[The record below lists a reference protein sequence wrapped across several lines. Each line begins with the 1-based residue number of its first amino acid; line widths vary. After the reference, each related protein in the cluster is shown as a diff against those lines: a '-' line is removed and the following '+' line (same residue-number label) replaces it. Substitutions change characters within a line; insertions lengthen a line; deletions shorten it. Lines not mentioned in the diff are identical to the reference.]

1 LHSRAGARINADDTV
16 YNRER
21 ARSINVETSHFL
33 QYAVMFL
40 AAAVVAVSLSKR
52 WGLGAVLGY
61 LGAGALIGPHLLNLT
76 PDMRQA
82 TEFSEFGVILLL
94 FIIGLE
100 LSPQRLWLMR
110 RAVFGAGTLQ
120 VVLSAL
126 LLGSVALAAGLTWKS
141 ALIVGLGLALSSTAI
156 GLQTMA
162 ERKEVGSPHGRLA
175 FAILLF
181 QDVAAI
187 PILALIPLLGATGA
201 TASPAT
207 EAITALK
214 FVAVI
219 AAVIVGGRYLL
230 RPVFRIVAGT
240 QIAEVFTATA
250 LLVVLGTAWLMQ
262 LAGMQMSLGAFLAG
276 MLLADSEYRHEIES
290 QIEPFKGLLL
300 GLFFLSVGVSLDLDL
315 VREQPL
321 AIAAVVLVMLAI
333 KSVVLLGIAKLKLD
347 FAQAVQLAVVLAGG
361 GEFAFV
367 VLNLAQQH
375 ALLDEGQRDLLVVAV
390 TLSMALTPLAVI
402 AAGRWLATRKPVPQR
417 PFDQIEDTNPRVIIA
432 GYGRMGQI
440 VARILRAQHIAF
452 TALESSVEQ
461 VDFSRRFGANIY
473 FGDPSRPEL
482 LRAAGVDRAEVFV
495 LATDDPEANLRTARV
510 VKRMYPHLKIVARAR
525 NRQHA
530 FRLMDMSIDDV
541 VRETLH
547 SSLEMS
553 RLVLEDLGL
562 DAAVAAERVEKFRVR
577 DAELLKAQ
585 YLVYDDEAALMQ
597 SAQDALAD
605 LERLFEADQAD
616 AGEASLSI

>member
-1 LHSRAGARINADDTV
+1 
-16 YNRER
+16 
-21 ARSINVETSHFL
+21 VETSHFL

-82 TEFSEFGVILLL
+82 SEFSEFGVILLL

-110 RAVFGAGTLQ
+110 RAVFGAGSLQ

-126 LLGSVALAAGLTWKS
+126 LLGAIAFATGLAWKS
-141 ALIVGLGLALSSTAI
+141 ALIIGLALALSSTAI
-156 GLQTMA
+156 GLQTLA

-187 PILALIPLLGATGA
+187 PILALIPLLAVHDASATSTSEGFA
-201 TASPAT
+201 
-207 EAITALK
+207 ALK
-214 FVAVI
+214 IIGVI
-219 AAVIVGGRYLL
+219 GAVIVGGRYLL
-230 RPVFRIVAGT
+230 RPVLRIVAGT

-262 LAGMQMSLGAFLAG
+262 LAGIQMSLGAFLAG

-315 VREQPL
+315 VRQNPL
-321 AIAAVVLVMLAI
+321 EIAAIVGGIVLLKSLVLIAIALATR
-333 KSVVLLGIAKLKLD
+333 KLD
-347 FAQAVQLAVVLAGG
+347 LAGAVRLAAVLAGG

-367 VLNLAQQH
+367 VLNLAQQQS
-375 ALLDEGQRDLLVVAV
+375 LLDDGQLDLLVVAV
-390 TLSMALTPLAVI
+390 TLSMALTPVAVI
-402 AAGRWLATRKPVPQR
+402 ASSKWLATQKGKPAR
-417 PFDQIEDTNPRVIIA
+417 EFDQIEDHRPRVIIA
-432 GYGRMGQI
+432 GYGRIGQI
-440 VARILRAQHIAF
+440 VARILRAQHIQF

-482 LRAAGVDRAEVFV
+482 LRAAGVDKAEVFV

-510 VKRMYPHLKIVARAR
+510 VRRMYPHLKIVARAR

-530 FRLMDMSIDDV
+530 FRLMDMNIEGV

-553 RLVLEDLGL
+553 RMVLEDLGL
-562 DAAVAAERVEKFRVR
+562 EPAVALARVEKFRGH
-577 DAELLKAQ
+577 DDELLKAQ
-585 YLVYDDEAALMQ
+585 YLVYDDDAALMQ
-597 SAQDALAD
+597 SAQEAFVD
-605 LERLFEADQAD
+605 LERLFEADSASER
-616 AGEASLSI
+616 EALN

>member
-1 LHSRAGARINADDTV
+1 M
-16 YNRER
+16 
-21 ARSINVETSHFL
+21 ETSPFL

-52 WGLGAVLGY
+52 AGLGAVLGY

-76 PDMRQA
+76 PNMTQA
-82 TEFSEFGVILLL
+82 SELSELGVILLL
-94 FIIGLE
+94 FVIGTE

-110 RAVFGAGTLQ
+110 RSVFGAGSLQ
-120 VVLSAL
+120 VALSAL
-126 LLGSVALAAGLTWKS
+126 LLGGAALAIGIGWKT
-141 ALIVGLGLALSSTAI
+141 ALIIGLSLALSSTAI
-156 GLQTMA
+156 GLQTLA
-162 ERKEVGSPHGRLA
+162 ERKELGSPHGRLA

-187 PILALIPLLGATGA
+187 PILALIPLLGMHDAGA
-201 TASPAT
+201 NSSQGIA
-207 EAITALK
+207 ALK
-214 FVAVI
+214 SVAVI
-219 AAVIVGGRYLL
+219 AAVIIGGRYLL
-230 RPVFRIVAGT
+230 RPVLRVVAST

-262 LAGMQMSLGAFLAG
+262 LVGMQMSLGAFLAG

-300 GLFFLSVGVSLDLDL
+300 GLFFLSVGVSLDLNL
-315 VREQPL
+315 VRQQPL
-321 AIAAVVLVMLAI
+321 QIAAIVACMLTLKSLVLIA
-333 KSVVLLGIAKLKLD
+333 LGRLSGKLD
-347 FAQAVQLAVVLAGG
+347 LAQTLRLAVVLAGG

-375 ALLDEGQRDLLVVAV
+375 ALLDAGQRDLLVVAV
-390 TLSMALTPLAVI
+390 TLSMALTPVAVI
-402 AAGRWLATRKPVPQR
+402 ATGRWLSLRGTGPKRA
-417 PFDQIEDTNPRVIIA
+417 FDEVKDTAPRVIIA

-440 VARILRAQHIAF
+440 VARILRAQHVEF

-461 VDFSRRFGANIY
+461 VDFSRRFGSNIY

-482 LRAAGVDRAEVFV
+482 LRAAGVDKAEVFV
-495 LATDDPEANLRTARV
+495 LATDDPEANIRTARI
-510 VKRMYPHLKIVARAR
+510 VKRLYPHLKIVARAR

-530 FRLMDMSIDDV
+530 FRLMDMNIDDV

-562 DAAVAAERVEKFRVR
+562 DPALAADRVEKFRVH
-577 DAELLKAQ
+577 DANVLKSQ
-585 YLVYDDEAALMQ
+585 YLVYDDEAALVQ
-597 SAQDALAD
+597 SAKDALDD
-605 LERLFEADQAD
+605 LERLFEADTAD
-616 AGEASLSI
+616 ESEARLTT

>member
-1 LHSRAGARINADDTV
+1 
-16 YNRER
+16 
-21 ARSINVETSHFL
+21 VETSHFL

-40 AAAVVAVSLSKR
+40 AAAVIAVSLSKR
-52 WGLGAVLGY
+52 AGLGAVLGY

-76 PDMRQA
+76 PNMTQA
-82 TEFSEFGVILLL
+82 SELSELGVILLL
-94 FIIGLE
+94 FVIGTE

-110 RAVFGAGTLQ
+110 RSVFGAGSLQ

-126 LLGSVALAAGLTWKS
+126 LLGGAALAIGIGWKT
-141 ALIVGLGLALSSTAI
+141 ALIIGLSLALSSTAI
-156 GLQTMA
+156 GLQTLA
-162 ERKEVGSPHGRLA
+162 ERKELGSPHGRIA

-181 QDVAAI
+181 QDLAAI
-187 PILALIPLLGATGA
+187 PILALIPLLGMHDAGTN
-201 TASPAT
+201 ASQAV
-207 EAITALK
+207 AALK
-214 FVAVI
+214 SVAVI
-219 AAVIVGGRYLL
+219 AAVIIGGRYLL
-230 RPVFRIVAGT
+230 RPVLRAVAST

-262 LAGMQMSLGAFLAG
+262 LADMQMSLGAFLAG

-315 VREQPL
+315 IRQQPIQ
-321 AIAAVVLVMLAI
+321 IAAIVVCMLAL
-333 KSVVLLGIAKLKLD
+333 KSLVLIALGRLSGKLD
-347 FAQAVQLAVVLAGG
+347 FAQTLRLAVVLGGG

-375 ALLDEGQRDLLVVAV
+375 TLLDPGQRDLLVVAV

-402 AAGRWLATRKPVPQR
+402 AAGRWLTSRGGGPKRA
-417 PFDQIEDTNPRVIIA
+417 FDEIQDNAPRVIIA
-432 GYGRMGQI
+432 GYGRVGQI
-440 VARILRAQHIAF
+440 VARILRAQHIEF

-461 VDFSRRFGANIY
+461 VDFSRRFGTNIY

-482 LRAAGVDRAEVFV
+482 LRAAGVDKAEVFV
-495 LATDDPEANLRTARV
+495 LATDDPEANIRTARI
-510 VKRMYPHLKIVARAR
+510 VKRLYPHLKIVARAR

-530 FRLMDMSIDDV
+530 FRLMDMNIDDV

-547 SSLEMS
+547 SSLEIS

-562 DAAVAAERVEKFRVR
+562 DPALAADRVEKFRAH
-577 DAELLKAQ
+577 DANLLKSQ
-585 YLVYDDEAALMQ
+585 YLVYDDEAALVQ
-597 SAQDALAD
+597 SAKDALDD
-605 LERLFEADQAD
+605 LDRLFEADTVD
-616 AGEASLSI
+616 EGEARLTT

>member
-1 LHSRAGARINADDTV
+1 
-16 YNRER
+16 
-21 ARSINVETSHFL
+21 VETSHFL

-61 LGAGALIGPHLLNLT
+61 LGAGALIGPQALNLT
-76 PDMRQA
+76 PDMSQA
-82 TEFSEFGVILLL
+82 SELSELGVILLL

-110 RAVFGAGTLQ
+110 RSVFGAGTLQ
-120 VVLSAL
+120 VAVSAL
-126 LLGSVALAAGLTWKS
+126 ALGGVALGAGLTWKP
-141 ALIVGLGLALSSTAI
+141 ALIVGLSLALSSTAI
-156 GLQTMA
+156 GLQTLA
-162 ERKEVGSPHGRLA
+162 ERKEIGSQHGRLA

-187 PILALIPLLGATGA
+187 PILALIPLLAAPPAGALAPMSEGA
-201 TASPAT
+201 A
-207 EAITALK
+207 ALK
-214 FVAVI
+214 IVGVI

-230 RPVFRIVAGT
+230 RPVFRIVAAT
-240 QIAEVFTATA
+240 QISEVFTATA

-300 GLFFLSVGVSLDLDL
+300 GLFFLSVGVSLDLGL
-315 VREQPL
+315 VREQPVTIALIVGGMLATKALILL
-321 AIAAVVLVMLAI
+321 AI
-333 KSVVLLGIAKLKLD
+333 GIGSRKLD
-347 FAQAVQLAVVLAGG
+347 AAESVRLAAVLAGG

-367 VLNLAQQH
+367 VLNLAQQQS
-375 ALLDEGQRDLLVVAV
+375 LLDAAQRDLLVVAV
-390 TLSMALTPLAVI
+390 TLSMALTPLMVI
-402 AAGRWLATRKPVPQR
+402 ASGKWAATLKRAPTR
-417 PFDQIEDTNPRVIIA
+417 DFDRIEDNKPRVIIA

-440 VARILRAQHIAF
+440 VARILRAQHVPF
-452 TALESSVEQ
+452 TALEASVEQ
-461 VDFSRRFGANIY
+461 VDFSRRFGSSIY

-530 FRLMDMSIDDV
+530 FRLMDMNIDAV
-541 VRETLH
+541 VRETLL

-553 RLVLEDLGL
+553 RLVLEDLGMDPRL
-562 DAAVAAERVEKFRVR
+562 AADRVEQFRAH
-577 DAELLKAQ
+577 DEELLKAQ

-597 SAQDALAD
+597 SAQEAFAD
-605 LERLFEADQAD
+605 LERLFEAD
-616 AGEASLSI
+616 AGDGTPLLTE